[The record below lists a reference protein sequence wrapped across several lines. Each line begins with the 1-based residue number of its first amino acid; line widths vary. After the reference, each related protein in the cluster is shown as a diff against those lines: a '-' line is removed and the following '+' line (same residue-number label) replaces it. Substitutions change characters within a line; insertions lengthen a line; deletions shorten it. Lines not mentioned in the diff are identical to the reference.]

1 MELFVVMRAVNVT
14 SNFQEGM
21 FFRATLASM
30 VLGLFVLFCTHV
42 HANETGDPM
51 ALRGEFNK
59 TYNQLLRNP
68 SDVNLTLKYADLAIK
83 LNDYEAAIPPLER
96 LVMLDPSLYRTKLK
110 LGTFYQKLGSKIVAR
125 SYFEDVA
132 HESAAPKDVV
142 EQAKLYLQKL

>member
-1 MELFVVMRAVNVT
+1 MRAVAVT
-14 SNFQEGM
+14 SNFHAGNFQARI
-21 FFRATLASM
+21 FSRATFTSIALA
-30 VLGLFVLFCTHV
+30 LFILLCSHV

-59 TYNQLLRNP
+59 TYNQLLLNP
-68 SDVNLTLKYADLAIK
+68 SDVNLTLKYADLAVK

-110 LGTFYQKLGSKIVAR
+110 LGTFYQKLGSKVVAK

-132 HESAAPKDVV
+132 HESTAPKDVV
-142 EQAKLYLQKL
+142 EQAKQYLQKL